1 MKTLF
6 YYLVAVLVRTTSWFM
21 FSRVEVCGRDRVDWD
36 APCIL
41 SPNHQNAFVDA
52 LLVGAFAPIK
62 MTYLTR
68 ASVFGSAF
76 DWLFDALQ
84 MVPIYRRRDGFG
96 KLSRNEQI
104 FADLREKL
112 RDGESVL
119 MFSEAEHALTYH
131 LRPLS
136 KGSSRFA
143 LETQEAIERDVQVV
157 PVGINYYHHEELGF
171 KVSVVVGDPLP
182 ARDYVEEYRA
192 HEAKGINALRMD
204 LADAMKDCMLIPEK
218 TDDYE
223 TRVDRINRKNED
235 LPFSEMKQALQT
247 PEELEEKG
255 PYRPG
260 METLAW
266 AISPLNIGP
275 LWLERFLIR
284 RIDDP
289 VFVLSLKFAVG
300 MFACPLWW
308 LALFGIGTII
318 AGPVT
323 GAGIT
328 GLAVLTMALR
338 VLLLRYANPSH
349 ELNKGE
355 TLRS

>member
-1 MKTLF
+1 M
-6 YYLVAVLVRTTSWFM
+6 
-21 FSRVEVCGRDRVDWD
+21 DRVPWGQ
-36 APCIL
+36 PCVV
-41 SPNHQNAFVDA
+41 SPNHQNAFLDA
-52 LLVGAFAPIK
+52 LLVGAFAPVK

-68 ASVFGSAF
+68 ASVFGSVF

-104 FADLREKL
+104 FAEQREKL
-112 RDGESVL
+112 RAGESLL

-157 PVGINYYHHEELGF
+157 PVGINYYHHEQLGF
-171 KVSVVVGDPLP
+171 KVSVVVDDPLP

-204 LADAMKDCMLIPEK
+204 LADAMKDCMLIPEN

-275 LWLERFLIR
+275 LWLERFLMR

-338 VLLLRYANPSH
+338 ILLLRYANPPH